1 MPRIGT
7 LISFLFI
14 WLSTG
19 LGTAVACSC
28 PQPPGNVNLRDEDQ
42 IIAWKLERATNVVR
56 GRILDVRAG
65 QDVLRGGQRIVVAKM
80 KAESVV
86 KGEVPLGDLTL
97 LTGFGTGDCGIAS
110 WLLVGIAWHRDMV
123 LEVRRIPELPNEYM
137 VDMCG
142 YGEMTSYPR

>member
-1 MPRIGT
+1 MRWT
-7 LISFLFI
+7 LTAFLPFVI
-14 WLSTG
+14 
-19 LGTAVACSC
+19 LGAAMGDALACSC
-28 PQPPGNVNLRDEDQ
+28 TRPERVLTNDEYR
-42 IIAWKLERATNVVR
+42 AWTFERATNVVR
-56 GRILDVRAG
+56 GRILDVHAG

-110 WLLVGIAWHRDMV
+110 WLLVGIAWQRDLV
-123 LEVRRIPELPNEYM
+123 LEVRRIPEVPNEYW

-142 YGEMTSYPR
+142 HGEMTPSSK

>member
-1 MPRIGT
+1 MRWT
-7 LISFLFI
+7 LTVFLPVVF
-14 WLSTG
+14 
-19 LGTAVACSC
+19 LGAAMGDASACSC
-28 PQPPGNVNLRDEDQ
+28 AQPARALTDGEYK
-42 IIAWKLERATNVVR
+42 AWTFERATNVVR

-65 QDVLRGGQRIVVAKM
+65 QDVLRGGQRIVVGKM

-110 WLLVGIAWHRDMV
+110 WLLVGIAWQRDMV

-142 YGEMTSYPR
+142 YGEMTSSPK